1 MEKAL
6 GEELVLKEVK
16 RDGNCYYYYR
26 ALAEILKGNQDKY
39 KYYKNE
45 LEAFLLN

>member
-6 GEELVLKEVK
+6 GEQLVLKEVK
-16 RDGNCYYYYR
+16 RDGNCYYR
-26 ALAEILKGNQDKY
+26 ALAEFLKGNQDEY